1 MSSARS
7 RPLSPRPAALPALA
21 LGLGA
26 GALGVAALVAAL
38 APAPGLADTALALAA
53 FAVAGAILLATLPAY
68 PHARLGL
75 CNAVTLARLTMTC
88 AVAGLVAAP
97 GVLADPATG
106 WAVTGLCAL
115 ALALDGVDGWAA
127 RRSGLASDWGARF
140 DMETD
145 AFLGAVLSV
154 LVWQTGKAG
163 LWVLALGFMRFAW
176 IVAGRALPWLNGDL
190 PPSLRRKAVCVIQI
204 AALIALISPALA
216 PPLSQGVAAVAV
228 AVLGWSFAVDGLW
241 LLRRRA

>member
-1 MSSARS
+1 MSVTRS

-21 LGLGA
+21 LGL
-26 GALGVAALVAAL
+26 VACAVLVAGLTAAVGL
-38 APAPGLADTALALAA
+38 APMALALAVL
-53 FAVAGAILLATLPAY
+53 AVAGGLLVATMPAY

-75 CNAVTLARLTMTC
+75 CNAVTLARLAMTC
-88 AVAGLVAAP
+88 AVAGLMAAP
-97 GVLADPATG
+97 AALADPATG

-190 PPSLRRKAVCVIQI
+190 PPSLRRKAVCVVQI
-204 AALIALISPALA
+204 AALIALVSPGLA

-228 AVLGWSFAVDGLW
+228 AALGWSFAVDGLW
-241 LLRRRA
+241 LWRRRG

>member
-1 MSSARS
+1 MSATRS

-21 LGLGA
+21 FGLGT
-26 GALGVAALVAAL
+26 GALGIVVLMAVLT
-38 APAPGLADTALALAA
+38 PAPGWVDTALALAA
-53 FAVAGAILLATLPAY
+53 FAVAGALLVATLPAY

-75 CNAVTLARLTMTC
+75 CNAVTLARLAMTC
-88 AVAGLVAAP
+88 AVAGLMAAP
-97 GVLADPATG
+97 GVMAAPATG

-115 ALALDGVDGWAA
+115 ALALDGLDGWAA
-127 RRSGLASDWGARF
+127 RRSRLASDWGARF

-163 LWVLALGFMRFAW
+163 LWVLALGFMRFVW

-190 PPSLRRKAVCVIQI
+190 PPSLRRKVVCVIQI
-204 AALIALISPALA
+204 AALIALVSPALA
-216 PPLSQGVAAVAV
+216 PPLSQGVAVVAV
-228 AVLGWSFAVDGLW
+228 AILGWSFAVDGLW
-241 LLRRRA
+241 LWRRG

>member
-1 MSSARS
+1 MSVTPS

-21 LGLGA
+21 AGLG
-26 GALGVAALVAAL
+26 GCAALVAGLTSA
-38 APAPGLADTALALAA
+38 AGLAALALALA
-53 FAVAGAILLATLPAY
+53 MLAGAGGLLVATLPAY

-75 CNAVTLARLTMTC
+75 CNAVTLARLAMAC
-88 AVAGLVAAP
+88 AVAGLIAAP
-97 GVLADPATG
+97 GVLADPVTG

-154 LVWQTGKAG
+154 LAWQTGKAG
-163 LWVLALGFMRFAW
+163 PWVLALGFMRFGW
-176 IVAGRALPWLNGDL
+176 IAAGRVLPWLNGDL

-204 AALIALISPALA
+204 AALIALVSPALA
-216 PPLSQGVAAVAV
+216 PPLSTGVAAVAV

-241 LLRRRA
+241 LWRRRG